1 MTQVKDYV
9 LLLVGAC
16 LVCGGLTILAPSGQF
31 ERIIQVIGSIF
42 LLLCMLSP
50 LSGALEKVF
59 DYRLASE
66 SPDPLY
72 QTSDAWEYSAQ
83 AMSQTL
89 KSTINDYVMAV
100 TGHKARRIDITID
113 NDSSSFTLTDICI
126 TVDADDAAKK
136 TAIADYVAI
145 KTGTRPT
152 VISQSIGE

>member
-16 LVCGGLTILAPSGQF
+16 LVCGGLTILAPSGRF

-42 LLLCMLSP
+42 LLLCMLLP
-50 LSGALEKVF
+50 LSGTLERVF
-59 DYRLASE
+59 DYSPE
-66 SPDPLY
+66 SKSSDPIY
-72 QTSDAWEYSAQ
+72 QNSDVWEYSSH

-89 KSTINDYVMAV
+89 KSIINDYVLTV
-100 TGHKARRIDITID
+100 TGHNARQIDVTV
-113 NDSSSFTLTDICI
+113 DSSGGSFTLNDICI
-126 TVDADDAAKK
+126 TVDADDIAKK

-152 VISQSIGE
+152 VISESIGE